1 MARDKKLRE
10 VLDSLSG
17 DPARTLPT
25 PDRELMESVLRRL
38 KIQENRRLAPHEQPA
53 ELDAAQ
59 EEARMNEEAM
69 QALREKQEH
78 DSEEMLRLQDER
90 ERLLEHQREL
100 EERLA
105 RLEAASHGGPLSYV
119 DEPETVEFSRVDL
132 DEGEEELL
140 EFQYLGEGERQA
152 PQADAW
158 EEEPAADRGAD
169 WGDWPQAEEGASAV
183 SWDDEEEVAWQP
195 EQEDPSTPRP
205 AWEEPGEAAWE
216 SETEEPGTAE
226 ETPPWSQPASEK
238 AWPQQETPA
247 PQAPGPSPAPT
258 ADENLDDL
266 DDRTRAELEELESQ
280 LADLEREI
288 EKRGEKDRSESE
300 EDTA

>member
-38 KIQENRRLAPHEQPA
+38 KIQENRRLAPHEAPP
-53 ELDAAQ
+53 ELDAAAQ
-59 EEARMNEEAM
+59 EARMNEEEM
-69 QALREKQEH
+69 RALREKQEH
-78 DSEEMLRLQDER
+78 DSEEMQRLQEER

-132 DEGEEELL
+132 EPPEEELL
-140 EFQYLGEGERQA
+140 EFEYLGQGEREGPLQE

-158 EEEPAADRGAD
+158 EEEPTPESQTD
-169 WGDWPQAEEGASAV
+169 WGDWPQSDEGAV
-183 SWDDEEEVAWQP
+183 SWDDDEAEVAWQS
-195 EQEDPSTPRP
+195 EQEPTPAPS
-205 AWEEPGEAAWE
+205 WKEPGESAWDP
-216 SETEEPGTAE
+216 EEPEPAQDE
-226 ETPPWSQPASEK
+226 APPWSQPATEDALAQEK
-238 AWPQQETPA
+238 EHA
-247 PQAPGPSPAPT
+247 PPSPSPT
-258 ADENLDDL
+258 EDPLENL

-280 LADLEREI
+280 LAELEREI
-288 EKRGEKDRSESE
+288 ERRGEKDASDPDE
-300 EDTA
+300 ENA